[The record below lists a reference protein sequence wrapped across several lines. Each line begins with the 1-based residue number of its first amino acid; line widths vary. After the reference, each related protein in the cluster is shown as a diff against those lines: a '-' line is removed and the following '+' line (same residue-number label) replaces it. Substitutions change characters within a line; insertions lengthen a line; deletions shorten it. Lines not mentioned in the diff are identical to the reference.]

1 MSIGERIKE
10 ERRRKGFSQE
20 YVAKAISTT
29 KQAIYKYETGIV
41 TNIPTDKI
49 SKMASLF
56 GVTPAYLMG
65 WDENQS
71 KENTQVKSHT
81 KNSNSHTFI
90 SYQRQ
95 SRQPLISLDETL
107 ANPAKIIEAHGII
120 GREEHAA
127 KIFVP
132 TGKSFPGE
140 FQIKPS
146 NVRRLGTRYIVSDN
160 EDARKLCR
168 KILKL
173 DSTDLPKADSFVEG
187 LLAADKYQKSDENKK

>member
-10 ERRRKGFSQE
+10 ERHRKGFSQE
-20 YVAKAISTT
+20 YVAKAIGTT
-29 KQAIYKYETGIV
+29 KQAIYKYESGIV

-65 WDENQS
+65 WDENQP
-71 KENTQVKSHT
+71 KEKTEVKSQ
-81 KNSNSHTFI
+81 KRSSNNHTFI
-90 SYQRQ
+90 SYQ
-95 SRQPLISLDETL
+95 SRSRRPLVCLNEIT
-107 ANPAKIIEAHGII
+107 ANPVKVIEASGII

-127 KIFVP
+127 RIFKP
-132 TGKSFPGE
+132 TEKSFPGE

-146 NVRRLGTRYIVSDN
+146 NVRRLGIRYIVSDN

-173 DSTDLPKADSFVEG
+173 DSTDLIKADSFVEG
-187 LLAADKYQKSDENKK
+187 LLAADKYQKSDEDKK